1 MSRLGSPQAASRRVA
16 IAKPKNDIYV
26 ALLAIAL
33 CVLLIGC
40 LLLFLEFNE
49 YGRSTTPNVSQAV
62 PGATAPS
69 SIVVVELANTS
80 PPIDALDTQI
90 A

>member
-33 CVLLIGC
+33 FAVLMGCV
-40 LLLFLEFNE
+40 LLFLEWNE
-49 YGRSTTPNVSQAV
+49 YGRSTKVTQSATPSVHTQLVHS
-62 PGATAPS
+62 GSSATAVRLDGTS
-69 SIVVVELANTS
+69 NALA
-80 PPIDALDTQI
+80 
-90 A
+90 